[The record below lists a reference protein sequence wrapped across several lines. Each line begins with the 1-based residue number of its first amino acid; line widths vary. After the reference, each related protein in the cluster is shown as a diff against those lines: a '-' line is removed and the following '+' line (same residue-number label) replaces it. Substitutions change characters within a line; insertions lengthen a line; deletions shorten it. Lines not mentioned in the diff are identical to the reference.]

1 MSDHPYV
8 PVPAQTSLGK
18 SFEYGLDINLGT
30 AGAPSWQPIRRIS
43 GWTPSFPATT
53 QDVSSYD
60 DRGAPSEEVT
70 ARGFSATFSVQ
81 GNRSLTTGLYLP
93 EVEALIAASK
103 GTGNSAVVEV
113 RWYHKPDVGAP
124 NPDDAGSALA
134 TVEVSR
140 QNTGNAEIESYSVT
154 LTGRGRPQ
162 QIVNPFAGWDVTVP
176 VVSRVASIDGAA
188 AGEGDMVTITG
199 AGLLG
204 ATAVKFGAT
213 DAQEYAVLN
222 GATIIAT
229 LPTGSAGSVAVTVV
243 TPGGTSAPVNYT
255 RGV

>member
-8 PVPAQTSLGK
+8 PVPASTSLGK
-18 SFEYGLDINLGT
+18 SFEYGLDVNLGT
-30 AGAPSWQPIRRIS
+30 SGSPSWQPVRRIS

-70 ARGFSATFSVQ
+70 ARGFSATFTVQ
-81 GNRSLTTGLYLP
+81 GNRSLTTGAYLP

-103 GTGNSAVVEV
+103 GTGNAAVVEV

-124 NPDDAGSALA
+124 NPDDAGSALV
-134 TVEVSR
+134 TVEVAR
-140 QNTGNAEIESYSVT
+140 QNTGNAEIESFSVT

-162 QIVNPFAGWDVTVP
+162 AISNPFAGWDAAAP
-176 VVSRVASIDGAA
+176 VVTAVTSVAGPA

-199 AGLLG
+199 SGFLG
-204 ATAVKFGAT
+204 ATSVMFGASAAT
-213 DAQEYAVLN
+213 EFTVIN
-222 GATIIAT
+222 GATIVAT
-229 LPTGSAGSVAVTVV
+229 LPTGSAGSVNVTVV
-243 TPGGTSAPVNYT
+243 TPEDTSNALAYT
-255 RGV
+255 RAV